1 MISAQTIIP
10 VITSMKGLESF
21 LLTPLK
27 VFILQDVHMNH
38 LKGMIVIAC
47 ECDR

>member
-27 VFILQDVHMNH
+27 VFILQDVHINH
-38 LKGMIVIAC
+38 LKGMIETAH
-47 ECDR
+47 EYNR